1 MSNPGELPTPMSLP
15 KSPQTTLPDDP
26 TDGSLETPPAPPW
39 SDRADRAPD
48 VAPAFPAAVPPVPP
62 PQRVRVTAP
71 RTSARPTSSS
81 YPVMREVAEES
92 EVGQLFVTSLIR
104 SQLRLALVVAGGFL
118 IILIGI
124 PVLLIIFPAI
134 SGVTVF
140 TVPVPWLLLG
150 FCIYPLVIG
159 CAVLYVRSASRN
171 EKRFQDLIDE
181 F

>member
-1 MSNPGELPTPMSLP
+1 MCLPGELP
-15 KSPQTTLPDDP
+15 SPQPTPRSVRRDP
-26 TDGSLETPPAPPW
+26 TDGASHAPPAPLPDDGTD
-39 SDRADRAPD
+39 DRTNPT
-48 VAPAFPAAVPPVPP
+48 PVTP

-71 RTSARPTSSS
+71 RTSARPSSSS

-124 PVLLIIFPAI
+124 PVLLTLFPSI

-159 CAVLYVRSASRN
+159 CAALYVRSASRN

>member
-1 MSNPGELPTPMSLP
+1 
-15 KSPQTTLPDDP
+15 
-26 TDGSLETPPAPPW
+26 
-39 SDRADRAPD
+39 
-48 VAPAFPAAVPPVPP
+48 
-62 PQRVRVTAP
+62 
-71 RTSARPTSSS
+71 
-81 YPVMREVAEES
+81 MREVAEES

-124 PVLLIIFPAI
+124 PVLLTIFPAI

-159 CAVLYVRSASRN
+159 CAALYVRSASRN

>member
-1 MSNPGELPTPMSLP
+1 MN
-15 KSPQTTLPDDP
+15 
-26 TDGSLETPPAPPW
+26 TPPATP
-39 SDRADRAPD
+39 RD
-48 VAPAFPAAVPPVPP
+48 VPTDLP

-71 RTSARPTSSS
+71 RTSARSSSSS
-81 YPVMREVAEES
+81 YPVLRELAEES

-124 PVLLIIFPAI
+124 PVLLTVFPSI
-134 SGVTVF
+134 SEVTVF

-150 FCIYPLVIG
+150 FAIYPLVIG
-159 CAVLYVRSASRN
+159 CAALYVRSASRN